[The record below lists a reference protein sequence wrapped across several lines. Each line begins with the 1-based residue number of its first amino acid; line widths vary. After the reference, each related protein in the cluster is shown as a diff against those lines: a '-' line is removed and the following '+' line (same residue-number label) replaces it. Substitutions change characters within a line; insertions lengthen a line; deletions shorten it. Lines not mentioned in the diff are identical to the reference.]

1 MRRVFILLVLAC
13 LSPPHAASAAA
24 PPAVLQLAQAEEV
37 KPLAQVLRTIGARFP
52 GHALDAE
59 LVRGGGEP
67 RYRVKWLG
75 EDGKVREITAD
86 ARSGRI
92 LDVR

>member
-1 MRRVFILLVLAC
+1 MRWVLVLLVLVGLC
-13 LSPPHAASAAA
+13 LPRVAAA
-24 PPAVLQLAQAEEV
+24 AEPTGMLLAQAGDV
-37 KPLAQVLRTIGARFP
+37 KPLAQVLQTIGQRFP

-59 LVRGGGEP
+59 LVTQGEP

-86 ARSGRI
+86 ARTGQI

>member
-1 MRRVFILLVLAC
+1 MRWVLVLLVVGGLLLPRIGAGAG
-13 LSPPHAASAAA
+13 L
-24 PPAVLQLAQAEEV
+24 VGTLQLAQAEDV
-37 KPLAQVLRTIGARFP
+37 KPLAQILQTIGERFP

-59 LVRGGGEP
+59 LVREGEP

-75 EDGKVREITAD
+75 EDGKVREITSD
-86 ARSGRI
+86 ARSGQI

>member
-1 MRRVFILLVLAC
+1 MRWVPLLVLAGLC
-13 LSPPHAASAAA
+13 LSRVAAA
-24 PPAVLQLAQAEEV
+24 AEPSGTLHLAQAEDV
-37 KPLAQVLRTIGARFP
+37 KPLAQVLQTIGQRFP

-59 LVRGGGEP
+59 LVSQGEP
-67 RYRVKWLG
+67 RYLVKWLG

-86 ARSGRI
+86 ARSGEI

>member
-1 MRRVFILLVLAC
+1 MRWVLVLLLLTGLC
-13 LSPPHAASAAA
+13 LPRIAVMAEPS
-24 PPAVLQLAQAEEV
+24 AVLQLAQTGDV
-37 KPLAQVLRTIGARFP
+37 KPLAQVLQTIGQRFP

-59 LVRGGGEP
+59 LVGQREP

-86 ARSGRI
+86 ARSGEI